1 MATGDMDSSS
11 GGGLLHGL
19 VSIPGRAAAATVR
32 PVAGA
37 MEAAWTAGFEAGVT
51 LERRVVDRILD
62 SEELER
68 VLAAVFDSPRV
79 QAGIL
84 KALESDGAKNLIDSF
99 FDSGLFA
106 EFLQRLSNHDAL
118 WGLVDEIAGSPAVT
132 AAISQQGLGFADQMG
147 GEVRARS
154 RKADDWIERTT
165 RRLTHRNPKP
175 GPAAPGASAS

>member
-1 MATGDMDSSS
+1 MATGEMNGN
-11 GGGLLHGL
+11 GGGMLRGL
-19 VSIPGRAAAATVR
+19 ASIPGRAAAATIR

-51 LERRVVDRILD
+51 LERRMVDRILD

-68 VLAAVFDSPRV
+68 ILGAVFDSARV

-84 KALESDGAKNLIDSF
+84 QALESDGAKRFIDSF

-106 EFLQRLSNHDAL
+106 EFLQRLSNNDAL

-132 AAISQQGLGFADQMG
+132 AAISQQGLGFADQVG

-154 RKADDWIERTT
+154 RKADDWLERTA
-165 RRLTHRNPKP
+165 RRLTHRQGKP
-175 GPAAPGASAS
+175 GPAAPGASPS

>member
-1 MATGDMDSSS
+1 MATGDTDNAS

-19 VSIPGRAAAATVR
+19 ASIPGRAAAATMR
-32 PVAGA
+32 PVGSAMNTALSAG
-37 MEAAWTAGFEAGVT
+37 MT
-51 LERRVVDRILD
+51 LEQRAVDRVLE

-84 KALESDGAKNLIDSF
+84 KALESDGARHLIDSF

-106 EFLQRLSNHDAL
+106 EFLHRLSDNDAL
-118 WGLVDEIAGSPAVT
+118 WALVDEIAGSPAVT

-154 RKADDWIERTT
+154 RKADDWLERTA
-165 RRLTHRNPKP
+165 RRLTHRNQKP